1 MELSKLEDLG
11 LTIQE
16 KTVNVIQYADINLND
31 IVKYKEGNN
40 TFAIIEGDNVS
51 SYYDMAETSYIVLDE
66 NEDIVLEADSIE
78 ELIELIEEY

>member
-11 LTIQE
+11 FTIQE
-16 KTVNVIQYADINLND
+16 KVVNVTQFGDIDLTD
-31 IVKYKEGNN
+31 IIKYKEGDGFSILESEN
-40 TFAIIEGDNVS
+40 IEN
-51 SYYDMAETSYIVLDE
+51 YYDMAETSYIVLDE

>member
-31 IVKYKEGNN
+31 IVKYKEGNI
-40 TFAIIEGDNVS
+40 FDIIEGDNVS
-51 SYYDMAETSYIVLDE
+51 SYYDTAETSYIVLDE

>member
-31 IVKYKEGNN
+31 IVKYKEGN
-40 TFAIIEGDNVS
+40 TFDIIEGDNVS
-51 SYYDMAETSYIVLDE
+51 SYYDIAETSYIVLDE

>member
-11 LTIQE
+11 FTIQE
-16 KTVNVIQYADINLND
+16 KVINVTQFGDIDLKNL
-31 IVKYKEGNN
+31 IKYKESDGFGILESEN
-40 TFAIIEGDNVS
+40 ID

>member
-11 LTIQE
+11 FTIQE
-16 KTVNVIQYADINLND
+16 KVINVTQFGDIDLTD
-31 IVKYKEGNN
+31 IIKYKEGDGFSILESEN
-40 TFAIIEGDNVS
+40 IEN
-51 SYYDMAETSYIVLDE
+51 YYDMAETSYIVLDE

>member
-51 SYYDMAETSYIVLDE
+51 NYYDTAETSYIVLDE

>member
-31 IVKYKEGNN
+31 IVKYKEGNT

>member
-11 LTIQE
+11 FTIQE
-16 KTVNVIQYADINLND
+16 KVINVTQFGDIDLTD
-31 IVKYKEGNN
+31 LIKYKDGDGFGILESEN
-40 TFAIIEGDNVS
+40 IE

>member
-16 KTVNVIQYADINLND
+16 KTVNVIQYADIELND
-31 IVKYKEGNN
+31 IVKYKEGN

-51 SYYDMAETSYIVLDE
+51 SYYDIAETSYIVLDE